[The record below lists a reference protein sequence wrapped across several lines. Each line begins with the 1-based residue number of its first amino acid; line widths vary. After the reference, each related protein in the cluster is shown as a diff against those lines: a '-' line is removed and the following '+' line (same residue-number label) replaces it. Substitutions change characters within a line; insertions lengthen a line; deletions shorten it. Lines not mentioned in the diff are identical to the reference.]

1 MPTRRARLTS
11 VDWLLLLASLVGG
24 GMVGYLGLLVGM
36 RLLLEPR
43 IVGESALR
51 LSKQVELVEA
61 VLQTRP
67 LDALPTGVVIRRDP
81 DLGQSQTMTPS
92 RFDRLVQEAMRRDF
106 RLERHIV
113 RDQPPLQDPWGGHWV
128 RLRSRDPQGQV
139 LWLYQ
144 SERLSNSIWYLPLL
158 RILVIVV
165 GGFGG
170 LVLFLR
176 AKVERPLS
184 LMLQRLSEQ
193 NSAGPLP
200 LLPEEGIGPIRLL
213 SLRINRLLERINNT
227 GRARRQLLHGLTHD
241 LGGPHARLMLRTE
254 LLCERLEGE
263 PAAIAQAIEPLEHQ
277 GVVDRLVALQSGVV
291 EPEAGLAA
299 AEQGQQLV
307 KAGEVEGQMAEVVV
321 DRTAIEHQL
330 ALLPLGPI
338 RFAGPGSGPALLGQ
352 QRIDL
357 AHPPQIGAGGDR
369 LMLVIEG
376 TLGAGPPPQPLATSA
391 GGTGGQQPGVA
402 GRHQGGWRPGF
413 NGAPE
418 AGMVLLNLSERNR
431 NSHHPKA
438 VEPGHRRGAMGG
450 VN

>member
-263 PAAIAQAIEPLEHQ
+263 PAAIAQAMAHDLE
-277 GVVDRLVALQSGVV
+277 RL
-291 EPEAGLAA
+291 
-299 AEQGQQLV
+299 
-307 KAGEVEGQMAEVVV
+307 
-321 DRTAIEHQL
+321 RTLTDQL
-330 ALLPLGPI
+330 ALLGEQDLPPERRQTCALDDLCGRIAASHASRAIQLRVPRLLVDLDPDGFERALNNLI
-338 RFAGPGSGPALLGQ
+338 DNALEHGAAPVVVSAVRQGDGVLVRVDDHGPGIPTETLLAMPGPSRSHDRQRQRHRGLG
-352 QRIDL
+352 L
-357 AHPPQIGAGGDR
+357 AIVERFCLD
-369 LMLVIEG
+369 
-376 TLGAGPPPQPLATSA
+376 
-391 GGTGGQQPGVA
+391 
-402 GRHQGGWRPGF
+402 HQGR
-413 NGAPE
+413 
-418 AGMVLLNLSERNR
+418 LNLLE
-431 NSHHPKA
+431 A
-438 VEPGHRRGAMGG
+438 PGGGLRAELRLPTRRPAAPSSDKT
-450 VN
+450 